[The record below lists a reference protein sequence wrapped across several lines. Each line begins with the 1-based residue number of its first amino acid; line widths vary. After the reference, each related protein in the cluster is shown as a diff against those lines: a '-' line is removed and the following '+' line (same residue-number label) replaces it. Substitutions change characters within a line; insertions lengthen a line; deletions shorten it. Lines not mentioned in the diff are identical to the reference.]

1 MKKNLA
7 KFVLTVYVLS
17 TAISYAVIPK
27 AEMGEGLAAVFAEKK
42 TEMNPTNFGI
52 MCISA
57 VYPNIDIRAGHR
69 RAA

>member
-27 AEMGEGLAAVFAEKK
+27 AEFGGSIWKGLCVSF
-42 TEMNPTNFGI
+42 
-52 MCISA
+52 
-57 VYPNIDIRAGHR
+57 VIDGKERL
-69 RAA
+69 

>member
-17 TAISYAVIPK
+17 TAIFYAVIPK

-42 TEMNPTNFGI
+42 TKGSGAQRKRWGN
-52 MCISA
+52 
-57 VYPNIDIRAGHR
+57 YL
-69 RAA
+69 

>member
-27 AEMGEGLAAVFAEKK
+27 AEMGEGLAAVFGRKK
-42 TEMNPTNFGI
+42 PK
-52 MCISA
+52 
-57 VYPNIDIRAGHR
+57 
-69 RAA
+69 